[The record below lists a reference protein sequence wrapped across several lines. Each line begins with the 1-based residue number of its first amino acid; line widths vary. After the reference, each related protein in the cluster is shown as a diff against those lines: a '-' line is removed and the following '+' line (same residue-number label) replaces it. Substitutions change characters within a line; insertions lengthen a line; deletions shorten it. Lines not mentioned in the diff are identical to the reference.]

1 MSRIELKE
9 KLIKSINNTENDELL
24 YEVYRLLEIVHVDLE
39 IYKLSDSQKKAVI
52 KGQQQI
58 QSGKFIEDKQAN

>member
-24 YEVYRLLEIVHVDLE
+24 YEVYRLLEIDYADLE